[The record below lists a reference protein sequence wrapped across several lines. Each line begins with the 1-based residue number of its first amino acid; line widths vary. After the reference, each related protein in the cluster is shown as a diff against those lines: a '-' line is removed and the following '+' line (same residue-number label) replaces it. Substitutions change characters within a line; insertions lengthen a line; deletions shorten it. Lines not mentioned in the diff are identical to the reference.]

1 MAKILITGASGFI
14 GGFLVSEALD
24 QGLEVFAGMR
34 SSSSKQWL
42 QDDRINFVI
51 MDLSDPESLRAIMAQ
66 HQFDYVIHN
75 AGLTKALK
83 QSDLFRVNSDYSVNL
98 AKAAMTVTGL
108 KKFSFMSSLASY
120 GTADYQDDGVV
131 GNHSQPKPITSYG
144 RSKLRA
150 EQQLELID
158 GLPLMTFRPTGIF
171 GPREGDFL
179 NLFQSINKGLAVQ
192 VGFTE
197 QQLSLIYV
205 KDLVRIVLQATTSD
219 ITNRAYFVSDG
230 NLYAGSKFN
239 KIVSKSLNKKPW
251 NIKVPMALIDVIAT
265 LSDLNAKITGKPNI
279 LSRDKL
285 PEIKSRN
292 IDIDI
297 SDLVRDFDFKPAY
310 TLEQA
315 VQETADWYVKHDWL

>member
-1 MAKILITGASGFI
+1 MAKILITGASGFV

-24 QGLEVFAGMR
+24 QGLEVYAGIR
-34 SSSSKQWL
+34 KSSSKQWL
-42 QDDRINFVI
+42 QNDRINFVL
-51 MDLSDPESLRAIMAQ
+51 MDLSDPESLKTIMAE

-83 QSDLFRVNSDYSVNL
+83 QSDLFRVNADYSVNL
-98 AKAAMTVTGL
+98 ANAAMTAPGL

-131 GNHSQPKPITSYG
+131 GNHSEPKPITSYG
-144 RSKLRA
+144 MSKLRA
-150 EQQLELID
+150 EQELKLID
-158 GLPLMTFRPTGIF
+158 GLPLLIFRPTGIF

-179 NLFQSINKGLAVQ
+179 NLFQSINKGIAVQ

-197 QQLSLIYV
+197 QQLSLIYI
-205 KDLVRIVLQATTSD
+205 KDLVRIIMQATTSD
-219 ITNRAYFVSDG
+219 ISNRAYFVSDG
-230 NLYAGSKFN
+230 NLYVGSKFN
-239 KIVSKSLNKKPW
+239 RIVSNSLNKKPL
-251 NIKVPMALIDVIAT
+251 NIKVPMVLIDVIAT
-265 LSDLNAKITGKPNI
+265 LSDLNSKITGKPNI

-315 VQETADWYVKHDWL
+315 VQETADWYVKEGWL